1 MMVLNKVKEMLA
13 EKLGLSVDEIT
24 VESKFSDLGLDSLD
38 TAEMLMNL
46 EAEFGVSLEV
56 DASLNTV
63 GAIVEKLESLVGN
76 A

>member
-1 MMVLNKVKEMLA
+1 MVLNKVKEMLA

>member
-1 MMVLNKVKEMLA
+1 MVLNKVKEMLA

-46 EAEFGVSLEV
+46 ETEFGVSLEV

-63 GAIVEKLESLVGN
+63 GAIVEKLESLVGK

>member
-1 MMVLNKVKEMLA
+1 MVLNKVKEMLA
-13 EKLGLSVDEIT
+13 EKLGLSVEEIT
-24 VESKFSDLGLDSLD
+24 TDSKFSDLGLDSLD

-46 EAEFGVSLEV
+46 ETEFGVSLEV

-63 GAIVEKLESLVGN
+63 GAIVEKLESLVGQ

>member
-46 EAEFGVSLEV
+46 ETEFGVSLEV

-63 GAIVEKLESLVGN
+63 GAIVEKLESLVGK